1 MINYRLDMP
10 LSKIISGAQTGIDRS
25 ALDAALELGFPC
37 GGACPQDR
45 VAEDGRIP
53 DRYPVIELDAGK
65 YRARTIQNVL
75 DSDGT
80 LIIYFSSLSGGT
92 EQTVAHCIKKRKPY
106 QLIDATEI
114 TESRAA
120 ELTSRFIEVHQ
131 ISTLNVAG
139 RRASQQPN
147 GQSYALNVVAAVIER
162 IRARAVAD
170 VV

>member
-1 MINYRLDMP
+1 MP
-10 LSKIISGAQTGIDRS
+10 LSKIISGAQSGIDRG

-53 DRYPVIELDAGK
+53 DRYPVTELDAGK

-80 LIIYFSSLSGGT
+80 LIIYFASLSGGT

-106 QLIDATEI
+106 QLIDAIEI

-120 ELTSRFIEVHQ
+120 ELTSRFIEAHH
-131 ISTLNVAG
+131 ISTLNVDG
-139 RRASQQPN
+139 PRASQQAN
-147 GQSYALNVVAAVIER
+147 GQSYAFNVVSAVIQP
-162 IRARAVAD
+162 IQARAAAD

>member
-1 MINYRLDMP
+1 MQNP
-10 LSKIISGAQTGIDRS
+10 LGQYS
-25 ALDAALELGFPC
+25 L
-37 GGACPQDR
+37 
-45 VAEDGRIP
+45 AEDGRIP
-53 DRYPVIELDAGK
+53 DRYPVIELGAGK

-139 RRASQQPN
+139 PRASQHAN
-147 GQSYALNVVAAVIER
+147 GQSYAFNVVAAVIR
-162 IRARAVAD
+162 QIKP
-170 VV
+170 

>member
-1 MINYRLDMP
+1 MP
-10 LSKIISGAQTGIDRS
+10 LSKIISGAQTGIDRG
-25 ALDAALELGFPC
+25 ALDAALALGFPC

-53 DRYPVIELDAGK
+53 GKYPVIELEAGK

-106 QLIDATEI
+106 QLIDAIEI

-120 ELTSRFIEVHQ
+120 ELTARFIAKHQ

-139 RRASQQPN
+139 PRASQQAN
-147 GQSYALNVVAAVIER
+147 GQRYAFNVVAAVIER
-162 IRARAVAD
+162 IRARDAASGA
-170 VV
+170 